1 MNELKDLRKRIE
13 EIDDVLTCQVDVIQ
27 SIDGID
33 SRVQKLEEGKGT
45 KVEEVIK
52 HGLFGWVLGDVIYT
66 VYELIFII

>member
-1 MNELKDLRKRIE
+1 MDELKDLRKKLK
-13 EIDDVLTCQVDVIQ
+13 EIDDVLTYQVDVIQ

-33 SRVQKLEEGKGT
+33 SRVQKLEELKGT

-52 HGLFGWVLGDVIYT
+52 RGLFGWVLGDVIYT